1 MSTQDS
7 IAATLAVDALQARYT
22 LPVIEELTD
31 SAEEIG
37 EKQARV
43 RELAKKRNAIIL
55 AHHYMRPEVQETAD
69 CVADSLRLSQ
79 TAAKTGAEGDPILR
93 CALYGRNRVHYLSG
107 QDRSASGPA
116 RGLLAF
122 RVADGGRTAG
132 VEGSLSGRGGGFLH
146 QTLRRR

>member
-7 IAATLAVDALQARYT
+7 VYLRGLQAQPAPAATLAADALQARYT

-31 SAEEIG
+31 SPAEIC

-55 AHHYMRPEVQETAD
+55 AHHYMRPEVQEVAD

-79 TAAKTGAEGDPILR
+79 TAAKTGADVI
-93 CALYGRNRVHYLSG
+93 V
-107 QDRSASGPA
+107 
-116 RGLLAF
+116 F
-122 RVADGGRTAG
+122 
-132 VEGSLSGRGGGFLH
+132 
-146 QTLRRR
+146 